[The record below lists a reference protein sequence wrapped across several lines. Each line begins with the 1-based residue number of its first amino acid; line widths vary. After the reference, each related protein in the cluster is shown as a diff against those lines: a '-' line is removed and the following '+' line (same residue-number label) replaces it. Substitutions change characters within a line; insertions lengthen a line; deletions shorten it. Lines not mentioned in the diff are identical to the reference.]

1 MVSILE
7 IKILRWSLV
16 FIFMNTPK
24 EIISQIITDENPI
37 TINDTN
43 QENNNSEDDY
53 TWDDNKQHTEQHFY

>member
-1 MVSILE
+1 
-7 IKILRWSLV
+7 
-16 FIFMNTPK
+16 MNTPK

-43 QENNNSEDDY
+43 QENHNSEDDY